1 MSGILHQLWDR
12 AYSFKAPD
20 KTCAEAVEHIIRLRE
35 RNHELG
41 VRNLDIER
49 ALLDAGLEFHYGPNG
64 PTIARR
70 QRDDVVHN
78 QTQDT

>member
-1 MSGILHQLWDR
+1 MSRILHQLWDR

-20 KTCAEAVEHIIRLRE
+20 KTCAEAVEHIISLRE

-41 VRNLDIER
+41 VRNLDMER
-49 ALLDAGLEFHYGPNG
+49 ALFDSGLKFYYGPNG

-70 QRDDVVHN
+70 HSDDVVHR
-78 QTQDT
+78 QD